1 MAYGYIIVDM
11 RISEMEHYKQYM
23 ASAPET
29 VAQAGGEYLARG
41 GTVEVME
48 GDWKPGRMALLR
60 FPSFAAAHGWYHGER
75 YARARAKRAG
85 ATKFFNMVL
94 LEGLAAP
101 V

>member
-11 RISEMEHYKQYM
+11 QITDMDQYQQYM

-41 GTVEVME
+41 GTLEVME

-60 FPSFAAAHGWYHGER
+60 FPSFVAAQDWYHGEM

-85 ATKFFNMVL
+85 ATKFFNLVL

>member
-11 RISEMEHYKQYM
+11 QITDMDQYKQYM

-41 GTVEVME
+41 GTAEVME
-48 GDWKPGRMALLR
+48 GQWEPARMALLR
-60 FPSFAAAHGWYHGER
+60 FPSFVAAHDWYHGEM

>member
-11 RISEMEHYKQYM
+11 QITDMEQYKLYM
-23 ASAPET
+23 ASAPES

-41 GTVEVME
+41 GTLDVME

-60 FPSFAAAHGWYHGER
+60 FPSFAAAQDWYHGEM
-75 YARARAKRAG
+75 YARARAERAG

-94 LEGLAAP
+94 LEGVAAP

>member
-11 RISEMEHYKQYM
+11 QITDMDQYKQYM

-29 VAQAGGEYLARG
+29 LALAGGAYLARG

-60 FPSFAAAHGWYHGER
+60 FPSFAAAHDWYHGEM

>member
-1 MAYGYIIVDM
+1 MAYGYILVDM
-11 RISEMEHYKQYM
+11 QITDTEQYKLYM
-23 ASAPET
+23 ASAPES

-41 GTVEVME
+41 GALEVME

-60 FPSFAAAHGWYHGER
+60 FPSFAAAQGWYHGEL
-75 YARARAKRAG
+75 YARARAQRAG

-94 LEGLAAP
+94 LEGVAAP

>member
-11 RISEMEHYKQYM
+11 QITDMDQYKQYM
-23 ASAPET
+23 ASAPES

-41 GTVEVME
+41 GVLEVME
-48 GDWKPGRMALLR
+48 GDWKPGRMAMLR
-60 FPSFAAAHGWYHGER
+60 FPTVDRAKAWYHGER
-75 YARARAKRAG
+75 YARARAQRAG

-94 LEGLAAP
+94 LEGVAAP

>member
-11 RISEMEHYKQYM
+11 QITDMEQYKLYM
-23 ASAPET
+23 ASAPES

-60 FPSFAAAHGWYHGER
+60 FPSFAAAQDWYHGEL
-75 YARARAKRAG
+75 YALARAQRAG

-94 LEGLAAP
+94 LEGVAAP
-101 V
+101 L

>member
-11 RISEMEHYKQYM
+11 QISDMEHYKQYM

-48 GDWKPGRMALLR
+48 GDWKPERMALLR
-60 FPSFAAAHGWYHGER
+60 FPNFAAAHDWYYGEM

>member
-1 MAYGYIIVDM
+1 MAYGYIMVDM
-11 RISEMEHYKQYM
+11 QISDMEQYKQYM

-48 GDWKPGRMALLR
+48 GQWQPARMALLR
-60 FPSFAAAHGWYHGER
+60 FPSFTAAHDWYHGEM

>member
-11 RISEMEHYKQYM
+11 QISEMEHYKQYM

-41 GTVEVME
+41 GTVEAME

-60 FPSFAAAHGWYHGER
+60 FPSFAAAHDWYHGER

>member
-11 RISEMEHYKQYM
+11 QISDMEHYKQYL
-23 ASAPET
+23 ASAPAT

-41 GTVEVME
+41 GTLEVME

-60 FPSFAAAHGWYHGER
+60 FPSFTAAHDWYHGEM
-75 YARARAKRAG
+75 YDRARAKRAG

>member
-11 RISEMEHYKQYM
+11 QITDMDQYKQYM
-23 ASAPET
+23 ASAPES

-41 GTVEVME
+41 GALEVME
-48 GDWKPGRMALLR
+48 GGWKPGRMALLR
-60 FPSFAAAHGWYHGER
+60 FPSFTAARDWYHGEL
-75 YARARAKRAG
+75 YTRARAERTG

-94 LEGLAAP
+94 LEGVAAP

>member
-11 RISEMEHYKQYM
+11 QITDMDQYKQYM
-23 ASAPET
+23 ASAPES

-41 GTVEVME
+41 GMLAVME

-60 FPSFAAAHGWYHGER
+60 FPSFAAAHDWYHGEM
-75 YARARAKRAG
+75 YNRARTKRAG

-94 LEGLAAP
+94 LEGVAAP

>member
-11 RISEMEHYKQYM
+11 QITDMGQYQQYM
-23 ASAPET
+23 ASAPES

-41 GTVEVME
+41 GTLQVME

-60 FPSFAAAHGWYHGER
+60 FPSVTAAQDWYHGEM
-75 YARARAKRAG
+75 YARARTKRAG

-94 LEGLAAP
+94 LEGVAAP

>member
-11 RISEMEHYKQYM
+11 QITDMDQYKQYM

-41 GTVEVME
+41 GKLEVLE
-48 GDWKPGRMALLR
+48 GQWQPARMALLR
-60 FPSFAAAHGWYHGER
+60 FPSFAAAQAWYHGEM
-75 YARARAKRAG
+75 YARARTKRAG

>member
-1 MAYGYIIVDM
+1 MTYGYIIVDM
-11 RISEMEHYKQYM
+11 QITDMEQYKLYM
-23 ASAPET
+23 ASAPES

-41 GTVEVME
+41 GALAVME
-48 GDWKPGRMALLR
+48 GDWTPGRMALLR
-60 FPSFAAAHGWYHGER
+60 FPSFTAAHDWYHGEM
-75 YARARAKRAG
+75 YARARTKRAG

>member
-11 RISEMEHYKQYM
+11 QITDMDQYKQYM
-23 ASAPET
+23 ASAPES
-29 VAQAGGEYLARG
+29 VALAGGEYLARG

-48 GDWKPGRMALLR
+48 GQWEPARMALLR
-60 FPSFAAAHGWYHGER
+60 FPSFAAAHDWYHGEM

-94 LEGLAAP
+94 LEGLAVP